1 MAYRKVDESS
11 LTTIADAIRD
21 KGGTSDALTFPDG
34 FAEAISAIESG
45 GIDTSDATATANDMA
60 WGVTAYVNG
69 EKITGAVGVLDE
81 DVALDEDSPVW
92 NADKGAVRVGF
103 RAVNNDIL
111 FRQGK
116 MIWLDVAGSTLGDAT
131 PADVAEGKTF
141 TSADGLQLVGTLLA
155 SGGLP
160 SGVSALASGT
170 YTTTEDRTSRVDVA
184 HGLGVTPNFCVV
196 IMEDDTSSTPLTSAL
211 VGATVF
217 FKQTKYTSSSTI
229 VYSAHITMEG
239 YNASSQSTG
248 TATRAASTAYFTA
261 STFGIPCN
269 STYKLKAGCTYR
281 WVCGLLDGI
290 S

>member
-1 MAYRKVDESS
+1 MANTQIDITANGTTTLATAGKYCDRNIDINVDVP
-11 LTTIADAIRD
+11 A
-21 KGGTSDALTFPDG
+21 
-34 FAEAISAIESG
+34 

-60 WGVTAYVNG
+60 EGVTAYVNG
-69 EKITGAVGVLDE
+69 EKITGAVPVADE
-81 DVALDEDSPVW
+81 DIVINVTAVGW
-92 NADKGAVRVGF
+92 NTDKGAVRVGF
-103 RAVNNDIL
+103 WASTNDVL
-111 FRQGK
+111 LRQGVSVD
-116 MIWLDVAGSTLGDAT
+116 MDIAGSAFGDAT

-196 IMEDDTSSTPLTSAL
+196 MMETDTSSTPLTSAL

-217 FKQTKYTSSSTI
+217 FKATKYTSSSTI
-229 VYSAHITMEG
+229 VYSAHVTMEG

-269 STYKLKAGCTYR
+269 STYKLKAGYTYR